1 MSTLTILDKKKNVA
15 QWTIIASV
23 VLLPASVGSF
33 GFHAGGCFA
42 FLFYPYCCLLFA
54 QLLHLG
60 YSHAPTVIWVS
71 MLIQM
76 PVYGLLIGRW
86 WIRDKALARCAVLL
100 SLHLA
105 ATVFCFAGG
114 PWPWSS

>member
-1 MSTLTILDKKKNVA
+1 MSTLTISDKKKHVA

-42 FLFYPYCCLLFA
+42 FLFYPYPCLLFA
-54 QLLHLG
+54 QLLHMG
-60 YSHAPTVIWVS
+60 YPQAPTVLWVS

-105 ATVFCFAGG
+105 ATAFCFAGG